1 MRIMELS
8 VTFGEFDWGGQP
20 GGGRRRGEGAE
31 WLGVSVE
38 RCRRGDWVLTDSCGG
53 NLYLI

>member
-20 GGGRRRGEGAE
+20 GGGGEERGGSRVA
-31 WLGVSVE
+31 GCVGGKVSP
-38 RCRRGDWVLTDSCGG
+38 W
-53 NLYLI
+53 